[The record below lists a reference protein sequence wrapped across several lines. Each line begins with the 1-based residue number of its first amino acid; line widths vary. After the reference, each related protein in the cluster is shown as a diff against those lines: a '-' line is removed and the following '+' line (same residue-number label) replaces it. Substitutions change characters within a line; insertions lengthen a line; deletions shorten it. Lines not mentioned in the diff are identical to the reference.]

1 MESDRLSKIPP
12 YLFAELDKKKR
23 ELIAKGAD
31 LIDLT
36 IGDPDL
42 PTPEHIVQALCD
54 GVKDPKFHRY
64 PPYSGIAEFR
74 NAAAE
79 YLFKT
84 RKVGLDPET
93 EILTLIGSKEGI
105 AHIPFAFLNKGDV
118 ALVPSPGYPVYG
130 ASTILADATPFEM
143 PLKSENN
150 FLPDLDA
157 IPADVVKKARLIF
170 LNYPNNPTSA
180 IATME
185 FFERAVLF
193 AKKNNILI
201 CHDAAYL
208 EVAYDGYKAPSILEV
223 KGAKDVAIEF
233 HSLSKTFNMTGWRL
247 GFAAGDKKALA
258 LLGKIKSNIDSSAT
272 AFVQYAG
279 AVALRSDLGC
289 VKKSCDIL
297 AKRRDIL
304 VDGLK
309 RAGWDVK
316 KPAATYYIWTKLP
329 RGLSIE
335 TLLQKVH
342 IAVTPGEGFGRYGKD
357 FIRFSLTTPT
367 ERIEEAVKR
376 IATL

>member
-170 LNYPNNPTSA
+170 LN
-180 IATME
+180 
-185 FFERAVLF
+185 
-193 AKKNNILI
+193 
-201 CHDAAYL
+201 
-208 EVAYDGYKAPSILEV
+208 
-223 KGAKDVAIEF
+223 
-233 HSLSKTFNMTGWRL
+233 
-247 GFAAGDKKALA
+247 
-258 LLGKIKSNIDSSAT
+258 
-272 AFVQYAG
+272 
-279 AVALRSDLGC
+279 
-289 VKKSCDIL
+289 
-297 AKRRDIL
+297 
-304 VDGLK
+304 
-309 RAGWDVK
+309 
-316 KPAATYYIWTKLP
+316 
-329 RGLSIE
+329 
-335 TLLQKVH
+335 
-342 IAVTPGEGFGRYGKD
+342 
-357 FIRFSLTTPT
+357 
-367 ERIEEAVKR
+367 
-376 IATL
+376 

>member
-1 MESDRLSKIPP
+1 
-12 YLFAELDKKKR
+12 
-23 ELIAKGAD
+23 
-31 LIDLT
+31 
-36 IGDPDL
+36 
-42 PTPEHIVQALCD
+42 
-54 GVKDPKFHRY
+54 
-64 PPYSGIAEFR
+64 
-74 NAAAE
+74 
-79 YLFKT
+79 
-84 RKVGLDPET
+84 
-93 EILTLIGSKEGI
+93 
-105 AHIPFAFLNKGDV
+105 
-118 ALVPSPGYPVYG
+118 
-130 ASTILADATPFEM
+130 
-143 PLKSENN
+143 
-150 FLPDLDA
+150 
-157 IPADVVKKARLIF
+157 
-170 LNYPNNPTSA
+170 
-180 IATME
+180 
-185 FFERAVLF
+185 
-193 AKKNNILI
+193 
-201 CHDAAYL
+201 
-208 EVAYDGYKAPSILEV
+208 
-223 KGAKDVAIEF
+223 
-233 HSLSKTFNMTGWRL
+233 L